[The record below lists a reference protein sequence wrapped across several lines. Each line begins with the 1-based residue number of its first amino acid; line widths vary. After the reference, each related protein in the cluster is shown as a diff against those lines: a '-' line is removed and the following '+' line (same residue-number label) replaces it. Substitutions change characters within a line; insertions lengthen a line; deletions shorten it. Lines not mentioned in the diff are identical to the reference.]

1 MGALDQVSEKIQNHI
16 RQLIKTSGLPD
27 SEESVEAI
35 ARGWLEKKASF
46 EEQVEER
53 NMEEVECLEG
63 DYQNGCLL
71 MTYSG
76 SLLNIGPLVDG
87 VRKAEYASIGMRQ
100 DVPESAEEE
109 NSRLDGNIEVDSSV
123 TFIHGPIKKSSPI
136 FKIAVPA
143 EDMEA
148 EEQEELLSEVTR
160 LLTEDFVEVNK
171 TIILE
176 E

>member
-1 MGALDQVSEKIQNHI
+1 MGALDQVSEKVRNHI

-27 SEESVEAI
+27 SEESIEAI
-35 ARGWLEKKASF
+35 AQGWLEKKASF

-53 NMEEVECLEG
+53 NMEEVEYLAG
-63 DYQNGCLL
+63 YDQKGCLL

-109 NSRLDGNIEVDSSV
+109 NSRLDGGIELDKSV
-123 TFIHGPIKKSSPI
+123 TFTPGPIKKSSPI

-143 EDMEA
+143 ENMEA